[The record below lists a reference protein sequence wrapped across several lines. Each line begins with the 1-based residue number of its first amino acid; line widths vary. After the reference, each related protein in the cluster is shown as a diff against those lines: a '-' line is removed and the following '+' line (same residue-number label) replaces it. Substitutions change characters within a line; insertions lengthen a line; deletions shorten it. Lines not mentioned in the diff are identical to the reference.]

1 MLKTRSG
8 GGPAEIW
15 GAHLVGAK
23 QAARPFCRHWALQ
36 LNDAGYFIWKLLE
49 EAPLQRE
56 ALLLAFSEHY
66 STSALQAAQAVG
78 QFLEQM
84 LTNGF
89 VYETEAI
96 AS

>member
-1 MLKTRSG
+1 MTQDISSG
-8 GGPAEIW
+8 SCW
-15 GAHLVGAK
+15 K
-23 QAARPFCRHWALQ
+23 RPPCR
-36 LNDAGYFIWKLLE
+36 E
-49 EAPLQRE
+49 RP
-56 ALLLAFSEHY
+56 LLLAFSEHY